1 MHDFLPRF
9 FVKHLPLVSITSIP
23 KESALPQKNS
33 LTTKRIRKK
42 KKKIRMKLKFFLPLV
57 IVLLGFYAAETESFG
72 FGLAARLAIRFVQRL
87 IRLAAELARR
97 GRPASYQQL
106 GSSTR
111 ALVRYAPPGARQVI
125 KKSLAKVK
133 KVVLSPKFQA
143 GVLAAEGV
151 GAIVDAAIA
160 VNPPISY
167 ENFTD
172 AELDSEWQVSILI
185 DFFAPLSY
193 PIMKTLRISGV

>member
-1 MHDFLPRF
+1 
-9 FVKHLPLVSITSIP
+9 
-23 KESALPQKNS
+23 
-33 LTTKRIRKK
+33 
-42 KKKIRMKLKFFLPLV
+42 MKLKFFLPLV
-57 IVLLGFYAAETESFG
+57 IVLLGFYAEETESFG
-72 FGLAARLAIRFVQRL
+72 FGIGLAARLAIRFVQRL